1 MKLSIEELKT
11 ILASVVTASKVSLS
25 SFNVTRDNVVGLLD
39 KIGKIYTLDTVFS
52 IDKLAR
58 FDGEYLSFGKT
69 IEEWYQD
76 LILPQDYDA
85 TGANNMAPNDPTYRP
100 VFYSYT
106 LGRKFIP
113 TTIRNDNIERAVH
126 NEGEFTSVVATQA
139 KRLDDSMAQYR
150 YGLKREMIAN
160 YIALCKE
167 EMGQGTATPATFA
180 KGTTYSTINTLL
192 KDGATAPIQYGIL
205 VKKYTANDAND
216 WADAVAK
223 GFIIVLDLIGEVAAP
238 TDTTT
243 ANAFIKQVKKDVEK
257 ANDLSEGHS
266 LNGNT
271 LGAVEGLTLIVKQG
285 IIPELEVE
293 SFAGA
298 FNRADLVVPADVIV
312 VRDFGSADSDF
323 YAILM
328 DNRGMRLHNTY
339 MATRED
345 FNGKGDFVNLYRH
358 TEDTAALSR
367 NSFVKVYKK
376 PSA

>member
-1 MKLSIEELKT
+1 MKLSLEELKT
-11 ILASVVTASKVSLS
+11 ILASVVTSSKISLS
-25 SFNVTRDNVVGLLD
+25 SFNATRDNAVGLLD
-39 KIGKIYTLDTVFS
+39 KVGKIYTLDSVFS

-58 FDGEYLSFGKT
+58 FDGEYLPFGKT

-76 LILPQDYDA
+76 LILPQDYDS

-106 LGRKFIP
+106 LGRKYIP
-113 TTIRNDNIERAVH
+113 TTIRNNDIERAVH
-126 NEGEFTSVVATQA
+126 NEGQFTNVVATQA

-150 YGLKREMIAN
+150 YGLKREMIAS

-180 KGTTYSTINTLL
+180 QGTTYNTINTIL
-192 KDGATAPIQYGIL
+192 KSADSAPIQYGIL
-205 VKKYTANDAND
+205 VKKYTANAATN
-216 WADAVAK
+216 WADAVKK
-223 GFIIVLDLIGEVAAP
+223 GYIVVLDLIGDVTMP
-238 TDTTT
+238 TDTPS
-243 ANAFIKQVKKDVEK
+243 ANAFIKQIKKDVEK
-257 ANDLSEGHS
+257 ANDVSEGHS

-271 LGAVEGLTLIVKQG
+271 IGAVEGLTLIVKQG
-285 IIPELEVE
+285 IIPELEVD

-298 FNRADLVVPADVIV
+298 FNRADLAVPADVVV
-312 VRDFGSADSDF
+312 VRDFGSADEDF
-323 YAILM
+323 FAILL

-358 TEDTAALSR
+358 TEDTATLSR
-367 NSFVKVYKK
+367 NTFVKVYKK
-376 PSA
+376 PTA

>member
-1 MKLSIEELKT
+1 MKLSLEELKT
-11 ILASVVTASKVSLS
+11 ILESVVTSAKVSLS
-25 SFNVTRDNVVGLLD
+25 SFNATRNNVVGLLD
-39 KIGKIYTLDTVFS
+39 KVGKIYTLDSVFS

-58 FDGEYLSFGKT
+58 FDGEYLPFGKT

-76 LILPQDYDA
+76 LILPVDYDS

-106 LGRKFIP
+106 LGRKYIP
-113 TTIRNDNIERAVH
+113 TTIRNNDIEKAVH
-126 NEGEFTSVVATQA
+126 NEEQFMNVTAMNA

-167 EMGQGTATPATFA
+167 EMGQGTETPPTFTIV
-180 KGTTYSTINTLL
+180 GTYNVGTILASANS
-192 KDGATAPIQYGIL
+192 APIQYGIV
-205 VKKYTANDAND
+205 VKKYSQNNATT
-216 WADAVAK
+216 WADAVKK
-223 GFIIVLDLIGEVAAP
+223 GYIVVLDLIGEVTMP
-238 TDTTT
+238 TDTHT
-243 ANAFIKQVKKDVEK
+243 ANAFIKQIKKDVEK
-257 ANDLSEGHS
+257 ANDISEGHS

-271 LGAVEGLTLIVKQG
+271 IGAVEGLTLIVKQG
-285 IIPELEVE
+285 IIPELEVD

-298 FNRADLVVPADVIV
+298 FNRADLAVPADVIV
-312 VRDFGSADSDF
+312 VRDFGSAAEDF
-323 YAILM
+323 FAILL

-358 TEDTAALSR
+358 TEDTATLSR
-367 NSFVKVYKK
+367 NTFVKVYKK
-376 PSA
+376 PTA

>member
-1 MKLSIEELKT
+1 MKLSLSELKT
-11 ILASVVTASKVSLS
+11 ALASIVTEAKVSLS

-58 FDGEYLSFGKT
+58 FDGEYLSYGKT
-69 IEEWYQD
+69 IEEYYQD
-76 LILPQDYDA
+76 LIFPVDYDP

-106 LGRKFIP
+106 LGRKMIP
-113 TTIRNDNIERAVH
+113 TSIRNDNIERAVH
-126 NEGEFTSVVATQA
+126 NTGEFTSVIAMQA

-167 EMGQGTATPATFA
+167 EMGQGTTTPATFA
-180 KGTTYSTINTLL
+180 KGTSYSNINTLL
-192 KDGATAPIQYGIL
+192 KDGTTAPIQYGIL
-205 VKKYTANDAND
+205 VKKYTANDATN

-223 GFIIVLDLIGEVAAP
+223 GYIIVLDLISEVAVP
-238 TDTTT
+238 VDTTT
-243 ANAFIKQVKKDVEK
+243 ANAFIKQVKADIEHASDV
-257 ANDLSEGHS
+257 SEGYS

-271 LGAVEGLTLIVKQG
+271 IGAVEGLTLIVKQG
-285 IIPELEVE
+285 VVPNLEVE

-298 FNRADLVVPADVIV
+298 FNRNDLAVPADIIV
-312 VRDFGSADSDF
+312 VKDFGSADADF
-323 YAILM
+323 YALLI

-345 FNGKGDFVNLYRH
+345 FNGKGDFLNLYRH
-358 TEDTAALSR
+358 TEDTATLSR
-367 NSFVKVYKK
+367 NTFVKAYKK
-376 PSA
+376 PNA

>member
-1 MKLSIEELKT
+1 MKLSLEELKT
-11 ILASVVTASKVSLS
+11 ILASVVTASKVSLD

-76 LILPQDYDA
+76 LILPVDYDS

-106 LGRKFIP
+106 LGRKYIP

-126 NEGEFTSVVATQA
+126 NESEFNSIIATNA

-180 KGTTYSTINTLL
+180 QGTTYNTINTIL
-192 KDGATAPIQYGIL
+192 KSSNTAPIQYGIL
-205 VKKYTANDAND
+205 VKKYTANNATN
-216 WADAVAK
+216 WADAVKK
-223 GFIIVLDLIGEVAAP
+223 GFIIVLDLIGEVTMP
-238 TDTTT
+238 TDTPT
-243 ANAFIKQVKKDVEK
+243 ANAFIKQIKKDVEK
-257 ANDLSEGHS
+257 ANDISEGHS

-271 LGAVEGLTLIVKQG
+271 IGAVEGLTLIVKQG
-285 IIPELEVE
+285 VIPELEVE

-298 FNRADLVVPADVIV
+298 FNRADLAVPADVVV
-312 VRDFGSADSDF
+312 VRDFGSADEDF
-323 YAILM
+323 FAILL

-367 NSFVKVYKK
+367 NTFVKVYKK
-376 PSA
+376 PTA

>member
-11 ILASVVTASKVSLS
+11 ILASVVTASKVSLD

-52 IDKLAR
+52 IDKLSR
-58 FDGEYLSFGKT
+58 FDGEYLSYGKT

-85 TGANNMAPNDPTYRP
+85 NGTNNMAPNDPTYRP

-126 NEGEFTSVVATQA
+126 NEGEFTSVIAMNA

-180 KGTTYSTINTLL
+180 KGTNYSTINTLL
-192 KDGATAPIQYGIL
+192 KDGTTAPIQYGIL
-205 VKKYTANDAND
+205 VKKYTANDATN

-223 GFIIVLDLIGEVAAP
+223 GYIIVLDLIGEVAAP
-238 TDTTT
+238 SDTTT
-243 ANAFIKQVKKDVEK
+243 ANGFIKQVKKDVEK

-298 FNRADLVVPADVIV
+298 FNRADLAVPADVIV
-312 VRDFGSADSDF
+312 VRDFGSASDNF
-323 YAILM
+323 YAILL

-345 FNGKGDFVNLYRH
+345 FNGKGDFLNLYRH
-358 TEDTAALSR
+358 TEDTATLSR
-367 NSFVKVYKK
+367 NTFVKVYKK
-376 PSA
+376 PTA

>member
-1 MKLSIEELKT
+1 MKLSLEELKT
-11 ILASVVTASKVSLS
+11 ILASVVTSSKVSLS
-25 SFNVTRDNVVGLLD
+25 SFNATRDNVVGLLD
-39 KIGKIYTLDTVFS
+39 KVGKIYTLDSVFS

-76 LILPQDYDA
+76 LILPVDYDS

-106 LGRKFIP
+106 LGRKYIP
-113 TTIRNDNIERAVH
+113 TTIRNNDIERAVN
-126 NEGEFTSVVATQA
+126 NEEQFMNVTAMNA

-167 EMGQGTATPATFA
+167 EMGKGSSVPGVYTSAGTYNVNTILRDKNADDA
-180 KGTTYSTINTLL
+180 K
-192 KDGATAPIQYGIL
+192 YGIV
-205 VKKYTANDAND
+205 VKKYSQNSATN
-216 WADAVAK
+216 WADAVSK
-223 GFIIVLDLIGEVAAP
+223 GYIVVLDLIGEVTMP
-238 TDTTT
+238 TDTPT
-243 ANAFIKQVKKDVEK
+243 ANAFIKQIKKDVEK
-257 ANDLSEGHS
+257 ANDISEGHS

-271 LGAVEGLTLIVKQG
+271 IGAVEGLTLIVKQG
-285 IIPELEVE
+285 IIPELEVD

-298 FNRADLVVPADVIV
+298 FNRADLAVPADVVV
-312 VRDFGSADSDF
+312 VRDFGSAAEDF
-323 YAILM
+323 FAILL
-328 DNRGMRLHNTY
+328 DNRGMRLHNSY

-367 NSFVKVYKK
+367 NTFVKVYKK
-376 PSA
+376 PTA

>member
-1 MKLSIEELKT
+1 MAKLTIEELKT
-11 ILASVVTASKVSLS
+11 ELANVVTASKISLN

-52 IDKLAR
+52 IDKLSM
-58 FDGEYLSFGKT
+58 FDGEYLSYGKT

-76 LILPQDYDA
+76 LILPVDYDP

-106 LGRKFIP
+106 LGRKYVP

-126 NEGEFTSVVATQA
+126 NEGQFTSIVAMNA

-150 YGLKREMIAN
+150 YGLKREMIAR
-160 YIALCKE
+160 YIDLCKGA
-167 EMGQGTATPATFA
+167 MSSSNTTFNKA
-180 KGTTYSTINTLL
+180 NNYATINTLL
-192 KDGATAPIQYGIL
+192 KKGTSPDVYGVL
-205 VKKYTANDAND
+205 VKKYTANDATD
-216 WADAVAK
+216 WDDAVAQ
-223 GFIIVLDLIGEVAAP
+223 GFIIVYDLISSLSAP

-257 ANDLSEGHS
+257 ANDISEGHS

-271 LGAVEGLTLIVKQG
+271 LGAVEGLTLILKQG
-285 IIPELEVE
+285 IVPELEVE

-298 FNRADLVVPADVIV
+298 FNRADLAVPANIV
-312 VRDFGSADSDF
+312 VVADFGTADADY
-323 YAILM
+323 YALLI
-328 DNRGMRLHNTY
+328 DTRGMRLHNTY

-345 FNGKGDFVNLYRH
+345 FNGKGDFLNLYRH
-358 TEDTAALSR
+358 TEDTATLSR
-367 NSFVKVYKK
+367 NTFVKAYKK
-376 PSA
+376 P